1 MNCGLTE
8 SRMIASEKDL
18 SVIIPHFL
26 SLFLQAT
33 IRSEFFDCTVL
44 TIAHRLKTVLDS
56 DSILVLDAGKVKE
69 FDSPEN
75 LLDNPETTFYSMAK
89 DAGLI

>member
-1 MNCGLTE
+1 MTSC
-8 SRMIASEKDL
+8 
-18 SVIIPHFL
+18 V
-26 SLFLQAT
+26 
-33 IRSEFFDCTVL
+33 
-44 TIAHRLKTVLDS
+44 HRLKTVLDS

-89 DAGLI
+89 DAGMALK